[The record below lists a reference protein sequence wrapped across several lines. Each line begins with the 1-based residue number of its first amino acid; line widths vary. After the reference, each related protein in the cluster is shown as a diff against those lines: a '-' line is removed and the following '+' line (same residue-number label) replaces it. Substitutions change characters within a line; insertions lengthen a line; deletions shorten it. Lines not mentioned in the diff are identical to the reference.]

1 MKKEEK
7 KSFVD
12 KLLSM
17 VKNEIRVS
25 YKLSDKPLKGAV
37 SKIGGKPLVPKDFEW
52 PYYTGTDYLDENRKM
67 RPLSF
72 LHNFI

>member
-17 VKNEIRVS
+17 AKNEIRVS
-25 YKLSDKPLKGAV
+25 YKLSDKPLKE
-37 SKIGGKPLVPKDFEW
+37 L
-52 PYYTGTDYLDENRKM
+52 
-67 RPLSF
+67 
-72 LHNFI
+72 